1 MKCHKDEFKGGVL
14 FKIVSEYKKMSKEKI
29 TRNQKFKEDL
39 KKELKVDKIKG
50 VKEEY
55 RGANEAVVR

>member
-29 TRNQKFKEDL
+29 TRNQRLKEAL
-39 KKELKVDKIKG
+39 KKELKVGEK
-50 VKEEY
+50 
-55 RGANEAVVR
+55 

>member
-1 MKCHKDEFKGGVL
+1 LEDIYNWLWIHLMKCHKDEFKGGVL

-39 KKELKVDKIKG
+39 KNELKVGEK
-50 VKEEY
+50 
-55 RGANEAVVR
+55 